1 MYVVATPIGN
11 LQDITLRALAV
22 LRAVDVVAAED
33 TRHTA
38 QLLSAHGINARLM
51 AAHEHNEAR
60 AAAQIVDRLAA
71 GEQVAF
77 VSDAGTPG
85 ISDPGARLVAQVR
98 AAGHPVVPVPGPSA
112 MAAAMSVAGF
122 ADTAFHF
129 VGFLPPKRGARQS
142 RLQALAAAPEALVG
156 LKVLDTTDAAGNPL
170 FREMIDATRV
180 TQEATVRYVW
190 LNRAT
195 NKVEPKVS
203 YVRKLGQYV
212 VGVGYS
218 APRASADDAR
228 AMLDRA
234 VAVARSE
241 GGAQAAAR
249 FNDRRGEFVK
259 DDLYVFM
266 VNMESGRF
274 EAMGMNPALSDTDA
288 LGLRDAAGN
297 ALVAEMIAR
306 LQKADEATVD
316 YVWRNPVTNAVE
328 NKRSYVR
335 KVGTSL
341 VGVGHY
347 LE

>member
-1 MYVVATPIGN
+1 MFEQAVRYMEENGAERAFAAFNDRQGNFVRKDLYV
-11 LQDITLRALAV
+11 
-22 LRAVDVVAAED
+22 
-33 TRHTA
+33 
-38 QLLSAHGINARLM
+38 
-51 AAHEHNEAR
+51 
-60 AAAQIVDRLAA
+60 
-71 GEQVAF
+71 
-77 VSDAGTPG
+77 
-85 ISDPGARLVAQVR
+85 
-98 AAGHPVVPVPGPSA
+98 
-112 MAAAMSVAGF
+112 F
-122 ADTAFHF
+122 AIDDKGVYHAS
-129 VGFLPPKRGARQS
+129 G
-142 RLQALAAAPEALVG
+142 AAPEALVG

-212 VGVGYS
+212 VGVGYQ

-228 AMLDRA
+228 AMLERA

-249 FNDRRGEFVK
+249 FNDRRGDFVK

>member
-1 MYVVATPIGN
+1 MRQIQLSSFATAVVLAVGVGTAAHAAERATP
-11 LQDITLRALAV
+11 R
-22 LRAVDVVAAED
+22 
-33 TRHTA
+33 
-38 QLLSAHGINARLM
+38 
-51 AAHEHNEAR
+51 EAR
-60 AAAQIVDRLAA
+60 TMFEQAVRYMEQNGPERAFAAFNDRQ
-71 GEQVAF
+71 GQF
-77 VSDAGTPG
+77 VRKD
-85 ISDPGARLVAQVR
+85 LYV
-98 AAGHPVVPVPGPSA
+98 
-112 MAAAMSVAGF
+112 F
-122 ADTAFHF
+122 AIDDKGVYHAS
-129 VGFLPPKRGARQS
+129 G
-142 RLQALAAAPEALVG
+142 AAPEALVG

-170 FREMIDATRV
+170 FREIIDATRV

-228 AMLDRA
+228 AMLERA

-249 FNDRRGEFVK
+249 FNDRRGDFVK

>member
-1 MYVVATPIGN
+1 MFEQAVRYMEQNGPERAFAAFNDRQGQFVRKDLYV
-11 LQDITLRALAV
+11 
-22 LRAVDVVAAED
+22 
-33 TRHTA
+33 
-38 QLLSAHGINARLM
+38 
-51 AAHEHNEAR
+51 
-60 AAAQIVDRLAA
+60 
-71 GEQVAF
+71 
-77 VSDAGTPG
+77 
-85 ISDPGARLVAQVR
+85 
-98 AAGHPVVPVPGPSA
+98 
-112 MAAAMSVAGF
+112 F
-122 ADTAFHF
+122 AIDDKG
-129 VGFLPPKRGARQS
+129 VY
-142 RLQALAAAPEALVG
+142 QASGAAPEALVG

-180 TQEATVRYVW
+180 SQEATVRYVW

-228 AMLDRA
+228 AMLERA

-241 GGAQAAAR
+241 GGVQAAAR

>member
-1 MYVVATPIGN
+1 MRQIQLSSFATAVVLAVGVGTAAHAAERATP
-11 LQDITLRALAV
+11 R
-22 LRAVDVVAAED
+22 
-33 TRHTA
+33 
-38 QLLSAHGINARLM
+38 
-51 AAHEHNEAR
+51 EAR
-60 AAAQIVDRLAA
+60 TMFEQAVRYMEQNGAERAFAAFNDRQ
-71 GEQVAF
+71 GQF
-77 VSDAGTPG
+77 VRKD
-85 ISDPGARLVAQVR
+85 LYV
-98 AAGHPVVPVPGPSA
+98 
-112 MAAAMSVAGF
+112 F
-122 ADTAFHF
+122 AIDD
-129 VGFLPPKRGARQS
+129 RGVYHAS
-142 RLQALAAAPEALVG
+142 GAAPEALVG

-228 AMLDRA
+228 AMLERA

-241 GGAQAAAR
+241 GGVQAAAR
-249 FNDRRGEFVK
+249 FNDRRGDFVK

-266 VNMESGRF
+266 VDMDSGRF

-288 LGLRDAAGN
+288 VGLRDAAGN
-297 ALVAEMIAR
+297 ALVAEMIAK
-306 LQKADEATVD
+306 LQSADEASVD

-328 NKRSYVR
+328 KKRSYVR
-335 KVGTSL
+335 KVGNSL